1 MLFGVLSVWGL
12 VIFKIVSGVN
22 SSEPELTHNFENLNY
37 KSIQP
42 TTKDTFSITEL
53 ERDPFLGTIK
63 VKRTN
68 NLKIKSDPKKVDVP
82 IKFKGVVS
90 AAESSN
96 QVFIIN
102 IANQDYLFK
111 KGQRHADV
119 KLMSGTSEKIRVQ
132 TKYGSKVVLKE

>member
-1 MLFGVLSVWGL
+1 M
-12 VIFKIVSGVN
+12 
-22 SSEPELTHNFENLNY
+22 EL
-37 KSIQP
+37 
-42 TTKDTFSITEL
+42 D
-53 ERDPFLGTIK
+53 RDPFLGTIK
-63 VKRTN
+63 VKNKN
-68 NLKIKSDPKKVDVP
+68 NLKTEPDPIKVDIP